1 MAKTTPL
8 AGDALVEWFEA
19 SRAISQPCRDAGA
32 VLAVLNDSDNGF
44 RNRPETGPL
53 RACARY
59 PDPDP
64 AADPLRQPD
73 EGAEKMD

>member
-32 VLAVLNDSDNGF
+32 VLADWGF
-44 RNRPETGPL
+44 AG
-53 RACARY
+53 
-59 PDPDP
+59 
-64 AADPLRQPD
+64 D
-73 EGAEKMD
+73 EIAELQRIGAL